1 MSDPQLSRQITKII
15 VLGQQ
20 ESYSYSEPEII
31 KWCRLEQP
39 FVLHLAE
46 SGLVGRLDSGS
57 MEYHYCDRDLRL
69 LRRAYRLQRDLDIN
83 QAGIEVI
90 LRLLMHIDEL
100 QRAHPQPDTQTKNE
114 PQP

>member
-1 MSDPQLSRQITKII
+1 MNDPQPSRQFIKII
-15 VLGQQ
+15 VPGQN
-20 ESYSYSEPEII
+20 ESYSYSESEILE
-31 KWCRLEQP
+31 WCRLERP
-39 FVLHLAE
+39 FVSQLAE
-46 SGLVGRLDSGS
+46 EGLVGRLESVS
-57 MEYHYCDRDLRL
+57 MQYYYCDRDLLL

-100 QRAHPQPDTQTKNE
+100 QRAHPQPDHPPE

>member
-1 MSDPQLSRQITKII
+1 MSDQQLSRRITKII
-15 VLGQQ
+15 VLGQP

-31 KWCRLEQP
+31 EWCRLERP

-46 SGLVGRLDSGS
+46 AGLIGRLDSGS
-57 MEYHYCDRDLRL
+57 MEYHYSDGDLRL
-69 LRRAYRLQRDLDIN
+69 LRRAYRLHHDLDVN

-100 QRAHPQPDTQTKNE
+100 QRAHFQPDRHNK
-114 PQP
+114 P